1 MVMDELRRIL
11 NDDAEKTARRVIRR
25 HKFGRL
31 SERRIVTLL
40 RPHADANGLGS
51 VRDAQ
56 LLELWFSA
64 FADHVARLRGPN
76 LTP

>member
-1 MVMDELRRIL
+1 MDELRRIL
-11 NDDAEKTARRVIRR
+11 NEDAEKTARRVIRR

-40 RPHADANGLGS
+40 RPHADANGLAS

-56 LLELWFSA
+56 LLELWFTA
-64 FADHVARLRGPN
+64 FADHVARLRGPH